1 MLKLNK
7 KSSRNNFLNSRGFSL
22 IEILIA
28 LFVFSVT
35 IAAVFMVSFGN
46 QTILMNLKIYQDSLS
61 VSQLNLEKAKADAR
75 FNFPSVESSE
85 EIKGGF
91 QENLEVSF
99 FTDYTKEIKSKV
111 RKLNVDLRD
120 VGLPLYVSSFRD
132 ALGADTCFRRLIEP
146 ENYEILETFPLE
158 VSNPVTDIDV
168 VRGKAYITINSII
181 SPNFLVVDVSDT
193 NNLEF
198 ISNSFGTIKKLTG
211 LSVAGKYAYV
221 STESTARQL
230 QVVNIENPQNPQLLS
245 EFRLPDISSTTIQS
259 SISYKDKKVYLG
271 SEKHNFG
278 QEFHI
283 VDVENPQSPQ
293 YLGGFEVNTKVNAV
307 AIKGDLTFIAV
318 PNPTPLRVLDTA
330 DYQNIQSINSYG
342 TGGPTQ
348 HGGQAVAIAG
358 DLLALGR
365 SVLSPGQTYHEVFLF
380 DISGNDL
387 NLKASK
393 SIGLRIRDLIL
404 PANILVVASTFG
416 SENKLQFLSI
426 DEDNLLDV
434 IHDIDLSEKPVAL
447 DCEDDKLYVLTS
459 NSNTQNSLVIIGK
472 ND

>member
-1 MLKLNK
+1 MIKLNK

-181 SPNFLVVDVSDT
+181 SPNFLVVSSGLDCNSCENVSVEPT
-193 NNLEF
+193 TSVKLSNN
-198 ISNSFGTIKKLTG
+198 SSSF
-211 LSVAGKYAYV
+211 LSMFFSV
-221 STESTARQL
+221 
-230 QVVNIENPQNPQLLS
+230 
-245 EFRLPDISSTTIQS
+245 ISSHETSAFARLVNNCVS
-259 SISYKDKKVYLG
+259 SI
-271 SEKHNFG
+271 F
-278 QEFHI
+278 
-283 VDVENPQSPQ
+283 
-293 YLGGFEVNTKVNAV
+293 
-307 AIKGDLTFIAV
+307 
-318 PNPTPLRVLDTA
+318 
-330 DYQNIQSINSYG
+330 
-342 TGGPTQ
+342 
-348 HGGQAVAIAG
+348 
-358 DLLALGR
+358 
-365 SVLSPGQTYHEVFLF
+365 SV
-380 DISGNDL
+380 
-387 NLKASK
+387 
-393 SIGLRIRDLIL
+393 
-404 PANILVVASTFG
+404 
-416 SENKLQFLSI
+416 
-426 DEDNLLDV
+426 
-434 IHDIDLSEKPVAL
+434 
-447 DCEDDKLYVLTS
+447 
-459 NSNTQNSLVIIGK
+459 
-472 ND
+472 